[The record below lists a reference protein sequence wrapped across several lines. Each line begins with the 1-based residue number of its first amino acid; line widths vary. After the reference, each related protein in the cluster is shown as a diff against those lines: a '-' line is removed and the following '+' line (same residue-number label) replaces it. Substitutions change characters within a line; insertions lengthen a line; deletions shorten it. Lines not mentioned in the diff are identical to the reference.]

1 MYQYLSSL
9 VHFAFWPL
17 RVDWENLVKP
27 STTYIHNNTKVP
39 IRSDVEIKSICRIV

>member
-27 STTYIHNNTKVP
+27 STTFRT
-39 IRSDVEIKSICRIV
+39 IRRFRFVLTWKLNRYVE